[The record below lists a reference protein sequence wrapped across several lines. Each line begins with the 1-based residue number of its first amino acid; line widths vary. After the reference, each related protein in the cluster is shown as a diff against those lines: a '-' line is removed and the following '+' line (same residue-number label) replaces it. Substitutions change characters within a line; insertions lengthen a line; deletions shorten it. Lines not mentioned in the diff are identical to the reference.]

1 VQRYRD
7 AGATHPILTP
17 VLGTDYVA
25 TLRGAINES
34 KAIVNA

>member
-17 VLGTDYVA
+17 VLGTDYEA
-25 TLRGAINES
+25 TLRAAAPSGVAAGS
-34 KAIVNA
+34 